1 MKHLLPSLFL
11 LSVVLFSCKPSVND
25 EPIAEFQKTF
35 PTTGNQEA
43 DRLIAVTDGIVMVGT
58 STVGSD
64 KQLLLLKTDFSGN
77 ELWRKTMA
85 SGTIGSSIKHSSD
98 GNLILAGSII
108 TETNDN
114 DLLLMKTDANG
125 NILWQHRY
133 GGSMLEIGNDVIELM
148 DGGFMLTGLTQSFGA
163 GVGKMFVVR
172 TDADGN
178 ELWNRTFGGNGQD
191 GGTALI
197 QTDQTQVSVLGF
209 TSSFGAGD
217 RDIYIQGVSTDGDS
231 LGAFFYGGSGYEE
244 SHAFEL
250 TSEGGFVMSNHSASN
265 DPTHMLLAT
274 RLDANMQVVWENEF
288 GTTSAHE
295 GGEGV
300 LADSEGNFVF
310 LGRTN
315 SFGND
320 EQVYF
325 IKTDADG
332 NTLEELN
339 FGEAGDQRGYD
350 ITEHDG
356 SYYFCG
362 TSIVNNDA
370 DILLMKR
377 PM

>member
-1 MKHLLPSLFL
+1 
-11 LSVVLFSCKPSVND
+11 
-25 EPIAEFQKTF
+25 
-35 PTTGNQEA
+35 
-43 DRLIAVTDGIVMVGT
+43 MVGT
-58 STVGSD
+58 STVGTD
-64 KQLLLLKTDFSGN
+64 KQLLLLKTDLSGN

-85 SGTIGSSIKHSSD
+85 VGTVGSSIKRGAD
-98 GNLILAGSII
+98 GNLIIAGSV
-108 TETNDN
+108 TTATNDN
-114 DLLLMKTDANG
+114 DFLLMKTDENG
-125 NILWQHRY
+125 NILWQNHF
-133 GGSMLEIGNDVIELM
+133 GGSMLEIGNDVIELI

-163 GVGKMFVVR
+163 GLGKVFVVR
-172 TDADGN
+172 TDANGN

-217 RDIYIQGVSTDGDS
+217 RDIYIQGVSTYGDS
-231 LGAFFYGGSGYEE
+231 LGAFLYGGAGYEE
-244 SHAFEL
+244 SHAFER
-250 TSEGGFVMSNHSASN
+250 TSDGGFVMCNHSASN

-274 RLDANMQVVWENEF
+274 RLNANMQVVWENEY

-300 LADSEGNFVF
+300 LADSEGNFIF

-332 NTLEELN
+332 NTLEELTY
-339 FGEAGDQRGYD
+339 GETGDQRGFDIIEYD
-350 ITEHDG
+350 G
-356 SYYFCG
+356 AYYMCG
-362 TSIVNNDA
+362 TSVVDGDA
-370 DILLMKR
+370 DMLLIKR